1 MYGAKYCL
9 YRISLYL
16 ATGVLYAYMHDIRI
30 CVTYVV
36 ASEVVERVS
45 FGISLFLCFMG
56 FFFVAVETVILP
68 EMSIAIPALRLH
80 DFLIVDFIMLLCYCF
95 ICKLNLNFD
104 SNFIF
109 FYFPETFFM
118 LHMSSGVMTLVV
130 AAITAYIKHNTTRTL
145 DVSVAFF

>member
-1 MYGAKYCL
+1 MFYG
-9 YRISLYL
+9 
-16 ATGVLYAYMHDIRI
+16 G
-30 CVTYVV
+30 
-36 ASEVVERVS
+36 
-45 FGISLFLCFMG
+45 
-56 FFFVAVETVILP
+56 FFVAVETVILP

-130 AAITAYIKHNTTRTL
+130 AAITAYIKHNTTQTVLVSKVKDLSTVTTPNKRTL